1 MLGLSISMGPIVII
15 SGVSVTALKVYRPQL
30 WLGWVLFIIGMGC
43 FTTVGADSP
52 LAQGVGWPV
61 LMGAGAGILYGASV
75 PTPHILFVQD

>member
-43 FTTVGADSP
+43 FITVGADSP
-52 LAQGVGWPV
+52 LAQGVGW
-61 LMGAGAGILYGASV
+61 LILIGAGAGILYGASV
-75 PTPHILFVQD
+75 LTPHILLVQG

>member
-30 WLGWVLFIIGMGC
+30 WLGWVLFIVGMGC
-43 FTTVGADSP
+43 FTTVDADSP